1 MVSALHG
8 MRLASRDIPVHFQ
21 TISKGVHPSQIGLH
35 SPEYIDHLSQPFEP
49 WEDARPLDAHDTIQT
64 RTSFDAALEA
74 VHCAH
79 TGVDLLS
86 SGEESK
92 VLIAARPAGH
102 HATRKHAMGFCILGG
117 SALAAQYARDK
128 YGWKVAILDFDYH
141 HGNGTEDLVQDEPN
155 IFFASTQTT
164 KAWPLTGASGRSGK
178 YDNILNVDLPYT
190 ARNADMIE
198 AWTGIFDQVR
208 KFAPDLIVVSA
219 GVDAHHLDFLGTF
232 RCDLELYVRGKTL
245 GVKDHESGKNHRLKT
260 LDIELADRVEAM
272 MLEQGAGRAQV
283 EAEGEKEKAAER
295 QQAQEARAQEEARK
309 KVREKAA
316 QQQEDEVK
324 KSGPTWAERTAT
336 RMAGGSQKDAQAL
349 HDDKQRG
356 PLGDGSGGR
365 QQDPQQS
372 QREEDEQKPAVLSAA
387 QKAWKASIR
396 EVRDTAKEFIR
407 GEPRSTWR
415 DQEDEDKGR

>member
-1 MVSALHG
+1 MIIKS
-8 MRLASRDIPVHFQ
+8 MSRKV
-21 TISKGVHPSQIGLH
+21 PSFGQLLGYIDRDLGQEGYRIRHNLMGR
-35 SPEYIDHLSQPFEP
+35 SPEAIREEFERNGARLSRRKNGVYLYHEIISITRASGLPEREQKEHL
-49 WEDARPLDAHDTIQT
+49 HDIAQT
-64 RTSFDAALEA
+64 Y
-74 VHCAH
+74 
-79 TGVDLLS
+79 
-86 SGEESK
+86 
-92 VLIAARPAGH
+92 IAARCPDNLVFGGLHQDKDHSFHYHLMISANSAGESRRH
-102 HATRKHAMGFCILGG
+102 RLSK
-117 SALAAQYARDK
+117 AQFRQIQV
-128 YGWKVAILDFDYH
+128 GLENHVLEHFPQLEQKVAI
-141 HGNGTEDLVQDEPN
+141 GK
-155 IFFASTQTT
+155 
-164 KAWPLTGASGRSGK
+164 KAERKSSRREEEMQRRTGERSQ
-178 YDNILNVDLPYT
+178 
-190 ARNADMIE
+190 R
-198 AWTGIFDQVR
+198 DQVR
-208 KFAPDLIVVSA
+208 DRVLEALQKAQDRESLMQAFA
-219 GVDAHHLDFLGTF
+219 

-272 MLEQGAGRAQV
+272 MLEQGARRAQV

-309 KVREKAA
+309 KARDQEAQQAREKAA
-316 QQQEDEVK
+316 QHQEDEVK

-336 RMAGGSQKDAQAL
+336 RMAGGSEKDAQAL
-349 HDDKQRG
+349 HDDNQRG
-356 PLGDGSGGR
+356 PLGDGSSR